1 MQRKVHLFKY
11 LWPYLSKNKLSYILG
26 FIFLILTCLLGICIP
41 YFLKH
46 AIDALNPAKIASFI
60 ENTSFYVTARTPF
73 FLEETYSLL
82 TRERSSYLM
91 NMAFG
96 IITASILF
104 AITRVLSRIYLFKPA
119 RLIEYEIRN
128 HFFTKL
134 LYLPLR
140 YFHKTSI
147 GDLMS
152 RATNDLQSF
161 RAMLGFAVLNLLDA
175 SFTFVLV
182 LTAMLWL
189 NWKLALIAIL
199 PFPLFILVLKKVIN
213 KVFIYST
220 QCQESIGTLSSKIQE
235 NFSGIQIIKSYVQEK
250 NKARELAALN
260 QDYYEKT
267 MKLVTLESM
276 VFPFFRDLPN
286 VILPAIL
293 VIGGNLIISDKLS
306 MGTLVAFFIYLKQLS
321 HPTMAAGWMINIFQR
336 GRAAITRIR
345 EVLETEVPASTA
357 TTFTPINGELEF
369 KNISFK
375 YGENLNTVLDNVSFH
390 IKPGTVLG
398 ILGKTGS
405 GKSTLTQLIMQNLAP
420 DAGEILLDNKPLHT
434 YSLAGVRKAVG
445 YVPQSSFLFSKKL
458 KDNIYFGLRENK
470 ENEEKLNLAVERSH
484 LKDDIELLYK
494 GLDTI
499 VGEKGITLS
508 GGQRQRA
515 AISRAIID
523 EHELYIFDDSFSSVD
538 HSTEEEIL
546 RNLKNYLNGK
556 TCIFISHRVS
566 TLKLCDLILYLEN
579 GKICEMG
586 THEELLSS
594 KKNYYR
600 TYALQNLE
608 TITV

>member
-1 MQRKVHLFKY
+1 MEKKKNLFVY
-11 LWPYLSKNKLSYILG
+11 LWPFLSKNKISYVLG
-26 FIFLILTCLLGICIP
+26 FVFLILTCLLGICIP

-46 AIDALNPAKIASFI
+46 AIDALSPTRIAI
-60 ENTSFYVTARTPF
+60 ILENSPF
-73 FLEETYSLL
+73 FYEETYVQLIH
-82 TRERSSYLM
+82 ERSLYLAK
-91 NMAFG
+91 MAAA
-96 IITASILF
+96 IIATSSIF
-104 AITRVLSRIYLFKPA
+104 AITRVFSRIYLFKPA
-119 RLIEYEIRN
+119 RLIEYKIRN
-128 HFFTKL
+128 LFFTKL
-134 LYLPLR
+134 LNLPLR
-140 YFHKTSI
+140 YFHKNSV

-161 RAMLGFAVLNLLDA
+161 RAMLGFAILNLFDA
-175 SFTFVLV
+175 SFTFILVLV
-182 LTAMLWL
+182 AMLWL

-213 KVFIYST
+213 RVFVYST

-235 NFSGIQIIKSYVQEK
+235 NFNGIQVIKSYVQEK
-250 NKARELAALN
+250 NKARELASTN

-276 VFPFFRDLPN
+276 IFPFFRDLPN
-286 VILPAIL
+286 IILPLIL
-293 VIGGNLIISDKLS
+293 VIGGNLIISDKVS

-336 GRAAITRIR
+336 GRASIKRIR
-345 EVLETEVPASTA
+345 EVLETHVPEENT
-357 TTFTPINGELEF
+357 TTFTPIKGELEF

-375 YGENLNTVLDNVSFH
+375 YGENLNTVLDDISFH

-405 GKSTLTQLIMQNLAP
+405 GKSTLTQLIMRNLAP
-420 DAGEILLDNKPLHT
+420 DAGEILLDKKPLHT
-434 YSLAGVRKAVG
+434 YSLAGVRKAIG

-458 KDNIYFGLRENK
+458 RDNIYFGLREDK
-470 ENEEKLNLAVERSH
+470 EDEEKLNFAITTSH
-484 LKDDIELLYK
+484 LKDDIDLLYK

-523 EHELYIFDDSFSSVD
+523 DHEIYIFDDSFSSVD

-546 RNLKNYLNGK
+546 KQLKNYLHEK

-566 TLKLCDLILYLEN
+566 TLKLCDSILYLED

-586 THEELLSS
+586 THEELLSN

-608 TITV
+608 TVTL